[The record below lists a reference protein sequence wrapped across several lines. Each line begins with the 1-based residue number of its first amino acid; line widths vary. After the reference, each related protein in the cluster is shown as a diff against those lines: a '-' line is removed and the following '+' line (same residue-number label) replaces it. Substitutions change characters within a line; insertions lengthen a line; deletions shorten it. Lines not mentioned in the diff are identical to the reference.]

1 MVVKL
6 TPNVTDLP
14 SLAVAA
20 QEAGAS
26 ALSLVNTFK
35 GLVLDRRTLRPYL
48 GGGTGGLSG
57 PAIKPLALR
66 AVYEVAQAVTIP
78 VVGMGGVTD
87 VHDVIDM
94 LACGASVVAVGAAGF
109 REPVAAGPPGP
120 GTRGRTGPARPDA
133 GGARGPGLRRRVP
146 QKQLRPKG
154 PRV

>member
-1 MVVKL
+1 M
-6 TPNVTDLP
+6 P
-14 SLAVAA
+14 SIAVAA

-66 AVYEVAQAVTIP
+66 AVWEVAQATTVPII
-78 VVGMGGVTD
+78 GMGGVTD

-109 REPVAAGPPGP
+109 REPSL
-120 GTRGRTGPARPDA
+120 PARL
-133 GGARGPGLRRRVP
+133 ARELEVELARRDLSLAALVGRAFA
-146 QKQLRPKG
+146 
-154 PRV
+154 